1 MASFVERV
9 IGAAKLDAQTYEEV
23 EADKG
28 AIGQALTVVV
38 LSSIAGG
45 IGAAAGQGEATGT
58 AMVILAV
65 VYTIIDLIGWFI
77 WAFLTFLIG
86 TKLMPEPQTQSD
98 MGELL
103 RTTGFS
109 AAPGM
114 LKVLG
119 VIPFVGVVVRIVVYV
134 WMLAAFVVAVRQALD
149 YQSTGRAVVVCL
161 IGWVVQLVFVFVVA
175 IALIAMVGIG
185 AAMTQ
190 GAG

>member
-28 AIGQALTVVV
+28 AIGQALGVVV

-149 YQSTGRAVVVCL
+149 YQSTGRAIVVCL
-161 IGWVVQLVFVFVVA
+161 IGWVVQLIFVLVVA
-175 IALIAMVGIG
+175 VALIAMVGIG

>member
-28 AIGQALTVVV
+28 AIGQALGVVV

-161 IGWVVQLVFVFVVA
+161 IGWVVQLIFVLVVA
-175 IALIAMVGIG
+175 VALIAMVGIG

>member
-77 WAFLTFLIG
+77 WAFLTFIIG

-161 IGWVVQLVFVFVVA
+161 IGWVVQLIFVLVVA
-175 IALIAMVGIG
+175 VALIAMVGIG

>member
-149 YQSTGRAVVVCL
+149 YQSTGRAIVVCL
-161 IGWVVQLVFVFVVA
+161 IGWVVQLIFVLVVA
-175 IALIAMVGIG
+175 VALIAMVGIG

>member
-9 IGAAKLDAQTYEEV
+9 IGAAKLDAHTYEEV

-28 AIGQALTVVV
+28 AIGQALAVVV

-45 IGAAAGQGEATGT
+45 IGAAAGQGEMA
-58 AMVILAV
+58 AMVVMAIV
-65 VYTIIDLIGWFI
+65 FTIVDLIGWFI
-77 WAFLTFLIG
+77 WAFLTYLIG
-86 TKLMPEPQTQSD
+86 TKLMPEPQTHSD

-109 AAPGM
+109 AAPGL

-119 VIPFVGVVVRIVVYV
+119 VVPILGAVVRIAVYV
-134 WMLAAFVVAVRQALD
+134 WMLASFVVAVRQALD
-149 YQSTGRAVVVCL
+149 YQSTGRAIVVCL
-161 IGWVVQLVFVFVVA
+161 IGWVVQVVFVFVVA
-175 IALIAMVGIG
+175 VALIAMIGIG

>member
-28 AIGQALTVVV
+28 AIGQALAVVV

-45 IGAAAGQGEATGT
+45 IGAAAGQGEATGVV
-58 AMVILAV
+58 MVVMGV
-65 VYTIIDLIGWFI
+65 VYTIVDLIGWFI
-77 WAFLTFLIG
+77 WAFLTYLIG

-109 AAPGM
+109 AAPGL

-119 VIPFVGVVVRIVVYV
+119 VVPFLGVFVRVVAYV
-134 WMLAAFVVAVRQALD
+134 WMLATFVVAVRQALD
-149 YQSTGRAVVVCL
+149 YQSTGRAIIVCL
-161 IGWVVQLVFVFVVA
+161 IGWVVQVVFVFVVA
-175 IALIAMVGIG
+175 IALIAMIGIG

>member
-109 AAPGM
+109 AAPGL

-149 YQSTGRAVVVCL
+149 YQSTGRAIVVCL
-161 IGWVVQLVFVFVVA
+161 IGWVVQLIFVLVVA
-175 IALIAMVGIG
+175 VALIAMVGIG